1 MNKRYITS
9 PQLVELKNRLY
20 ATEWRPLALMG
31 DAYQQE
37 HPEEKEKVVAV
48 IDGELLIIRNE
59 P

>member
-1 MNKRYITS
+1 
-9 PQLVELKNRLY
+9 
-20 ATEWRPLALMG
+20 MG